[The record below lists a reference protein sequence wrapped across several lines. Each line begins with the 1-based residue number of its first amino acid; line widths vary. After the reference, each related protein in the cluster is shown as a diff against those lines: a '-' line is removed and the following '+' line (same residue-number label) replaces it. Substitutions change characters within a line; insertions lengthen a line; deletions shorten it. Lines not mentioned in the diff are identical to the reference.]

1 MAKVYN
7 CKIRKVNIKITKS
20 LTINVKLHLCFWVDG
35 GVLVCSI
42 KFYDIKESTEFQKI
56 LSYANSPKLGNLDGR
71 IIRCVIDD
79 YNVLIGV
86 GDPIKDE
93 FILFGDPGSEY
104 KCSELINK

>member
-7 CKIRKVNIKITKS
+7 CKIGKVKIKITKS
-20 LTINVKLHLCFWVDG
+20 LTINVKIQFCFRIDNDVM
-35 GVLVCSI
+35 VYSK
-42 KFYDIKESTEFQKI
+42 KFYDVTEDTEFKKI

-104 KCSELINK
+104 RCSELINK